1 MATAVLRAL
10 AVAFISAAHS
20 PAPSVPGAALLRLEE
35 VLSAGGRGSD
45 GPGSSD
51 FGQGN
56 AVEEGKFIVGG
67 SPATIRTLSFAKGKI
82 LRPDAAG
89 FDATGAQ
96 VWASGL
102 LLQMMLGTEQG
113 LPFVEGRRCIELGAG
128 TGIVSIAAA
137 RLGATSVVATDG
149 NPVMAALADYN
160 SEQNLHHQAQ
170 LAAFTSATYLWG
182 GEPLPL
188 DAPFETVL
196 LTDVLYCKNS
206 EAAGGDCSAEP
217 LLAAVAAVCADTC
230 DVLLAFERRSA
241 TNRLQ

>member
-10 AVAFISAAHS
+10 VITFVSAADS
-20 PAPSVPGAALLRLEE
+20 PAPGTPSAALLRLQEA
-35 VLSAGGRGSD
+35 VLSAGASD
-45 GPGSSD
+45 GSSD

-56 AVEEGKFIVGG
+56 AVEEGKFVVGG
-67 SPATIRTLSFAKGKI
+67 SPATITTLSFAKGKT

-137 RLGATSVVATDG
+137 RLGAASAVATDG
-149 NPVMAALADYN
+149 NPVMVALADYN
-160 SEQNLHHQAQ
+160 GERNLHHQAQ
-170 LAAFTSATYLWG
+170 QLAAFASATYLWG

-188 DAPFETVL
+188 GAPFETVL